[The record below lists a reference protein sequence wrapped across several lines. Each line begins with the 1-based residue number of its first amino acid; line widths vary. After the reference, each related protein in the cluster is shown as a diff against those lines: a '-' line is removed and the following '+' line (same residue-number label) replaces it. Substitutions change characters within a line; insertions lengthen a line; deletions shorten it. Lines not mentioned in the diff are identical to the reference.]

1 MGLFD
6 IFSSSGGEK
15 NARSGYKLQTKA
27 LNQGFDIG
35 AGALNQG
42 YNQSQGYLKEGL
54 PAYDALI
61 AYGKQGMDA
70 YGNLAGLNGAE
81 AAAQANKA
89 SPGYQFQLSQGL
101 QALDRNRANTGGYN
115 SGNWGTDSMDYASGL
130 ASQDYFKRLGALQP
144 YFGLGQNAA
153 AGQAAIH
160 GQQSDVAQNRAT
172 GMSRLAMERA
182 LPLAQAGYDLYGNIN
197 NAQTAADQAPWSL
210 LLGLANA
217 GASAHRGAA

>member
-6 IFSSSGGEK
+6 IFSSSGGES
-15 NARSGYKLQTKA
+15 NARAGYQLQS
-27 LNQGFDIG
+27 Q
-35 AGALNQG
+35 ALNQG
-42 YNQSQGYLKEGL
+42 YKKGSKALNTGYDLSQGFLKEGL
-54 PAYDALI
+54 PAYDALS

-81 AAAQANKA
+81 AASQANQA

-101 QALDRNRANTGGYN
+101 QALDRNKANTGGYN

-153 AGQAAIH
+153 SGQAAIH
-160 GQQSDVAQNRAT
+160 GQQSDVSQNRAS
-172 GMSRLAMERA
+172 GLANLAMQRA
-182 LPLAQAGYDLYGNIN
+182 LPLAQAGADMYGNIN
-197 NAQTAADQAPWSL
+197 NAQTAANQAPWSL

-217 GASAHRGAA
+217 GASAYGAA